1 MLSAAKA
8 PLDTSRLPDYDAI
21 YVILLRWRSPVTE
34 EDALELIRTLLK
46 APDEEQLM
54 QTLSLHLPL
63 LDSTFF
69 GVAEASIAQ
78 LDRDG
83 KPGAAVALRSLTD
96 CALRL
101 KTLI

>member
-1 MLSAAKA
+1 MT
-8 PLDTSRLPDYDAI
+8 D
-21 YVILLRWRSPVTE
+21 
-34 EDALELIRTLLK
+34 EDALDLIRTLLK
-46 APDEEQLM
+46 APNEEQLM

-78 LDRDG
+78 LQRDG
-83 KPGAAVALRSLTD
+83 KPSAATSLRSLTD